1 MFVNKASKRKTR
13 LARRAVLLT
22 SSSDAPAS
30 MSAAADKSVLGTPSG
45 VDDLWAMMGMKKFSI
60 MDDGEAKGEAPDLGQ
75 PLLSSMLVDIDL
87 TLLPGWPRSGS
98 EGFAR

>member
-1 MFVNKASKRKTR
+1 MAG
-13 LARRAVLLT
+13 VLLT

-60 MDDGEAKGEAPDLGQ
+60 MDDAEAKGEAPDLGQ

-87 TLLPGWPRSGS
+87 TPAADGNAVRVALSIKRR
-98 EGFAR
+98 A